1 MEWKRGPTLG
11 RGSTATVSLATASP
25 SGELFAVKTT
35 ELSCSLFLQ
44 KEKHFLSQL
53 SCPRIVKYIGFDVSY
68 EDHDRP
74 MYNLCMEYVPGGT
87 LYDAIQRNRGCLDE
101 PTMRTYTKQI
111 LQGLE
116 YLHANGLVHCDI
128 KSQNILIGKDG
139 SKIADL
145 GCAKS
150 VGEVDA
156 ASALSGTP
164 MFMAPEVARGEEQG
178 FPADVWALGCTV
190 IEMATG
196 STPWPDMNDPV
207 SALYRI
213 GFSGDL
219 PAIPSWLSEKGKDF
233 LSKCLRRDP
242 RERWTAK
249 ELLYQHPFLAEVDS
263 DHSVEIKEFTMSSP
277 NSVLEQG
284 FWDSLEV
291 LKCPRN
297 LTHEGISSDSPA
309 ERIKRLIGGT
319 VPSVSCVPTW
329 TYDEDWVTVRSNGVE
344 EDEKFSGEFDVLM
357 ADESVMGD
365 LISAPLLEELENSIF
380 DEDLF
385 VNSADSFSTITATS
399 VRRGFMMACESVK
412 DDIVLIISNCE
423 TDNEKFCLHPSQLFD
438 LNTPKS
444 IEYNLIFFVQNISIA
459 LILRPSQ
466 GNFAEIDMNV

>member
-11 RGSTATVSLATASP
+11 RGSTATVSLATANP
-25 SGELFAVKTT
+25 SGELFAVKST
-35 ELSCSLFLQ
+35 ELSRSLFLQ

-68 EDHDRP
+68 EDDRP

-87 LYDAIQRNRGCLDE
+87 LYDAIQRRGGCLDE
-101 PTMRTYTKQI
+101 PMIRSYTKQI

-128 KSQNILIGKDG
+128 KSQNILMGKDG

-145 GCAKS
+145 GCAKL
-150 VGEVDA
+150 VGEVA
-156 ASALSGTP
+156 ATSALSGTP

-178 FPADVWALGCTV
+178 FPADIWALGCTV

-196 STPWPDMNDPV
+196 STPWPDMKDPV

-213 GFSGDL
+213 GFSGDV
-219 PAIPSWLSEKGKDF
+219 PEIPRWLSEKGKDF

-249 ELLYQHPFLAEVDS
+249 EFLDQHPFLAEVDS
-263 DHSVEIKEFTMSSP
+263 DYSVEIKEFTTSSP

-309 ERIKRLIGGT
+309 ERIKRLIGET
-319 VPSVSCVPTW
+319 DPNW
-329 TYDEDWVTVRSNGVE
+329 TYDEDWVTVRSNATE
-344 EDEKFSGEFDVLM
+344 EIEKFSGEFDVLM
-357 ADESVMGD
+357 ADEISAATESVMGGD
-365 LISAPLLEELENSIF
+365 LSAPLEEFGSSIF

-385 VNSADSFSTITATS
+385 VHSVESLSSFSSTS
-399 VRRGFMMACESVK
+399 IRRGSVK

-423 TDNEKFCLHPSQLFD
+423 TDNEKFCLHQSQLFD
-438 LNTPKS
+438 LNPKS
-444 IEYNLIFFVQNISIA
+444 IEYNLIFFVQISQLLYFFGEA
-459 LILRPSQ
+459 KETCR
-466 GNFAEIDMNV
+466 D